1 MATRLLVWKTSPNGI
16 EGTNTVYV
24 DSYVGNDYLNDGT
37 RQMPYRTLTKAWNAQ
52 ETKPTKIVCRGF
64 FSEQM
69 TTGNHTASID
79 GDQYGAAIFDGQGKY
94 LMYGFGHSNLII
106 LNAQTTG
113 DAPVHTGSTA
123 LLGVGRAYNA
133 SSVGNVNYT
142 NYACGL
148 AGSAAFIGKSGLYWG
163 IIGGNTAVKK
173 IVYWKPYNND
183 TYELSIGTGNTPC
196 MSQCTVYDAGFD
208 TAGNPTKIRKSPLNA
223 HVGQIQTSVF
233 SRVAIVLNNPG
244 EMTYRRCLFDADTKF
259 YYFKGVNS
267 SSGYTEIVPSGG
279 SDDEKAESLISQLED
294 LYEENNVAE
303 ASQYYPTFVGCLFSS
318 QHAAQLFNS
327 PEAGDMTLVP
337 GCDADIEADMEYLG
351 ALPPAKNIQILTDST
366 GVKECWDERSAEGCV
381 KVVDNK
387 IYIDDDSPSYTG
399 GIMTKVLSINP
410 TKVQLNGIFSIVT
423 SKWHKKYAIHSTED
437 GKSAFGDRYTAA
449 SGVLPAGV
457 YMVSVGS
464 IEVNG
469 FQFDEGEAFRVSDD
483 DAFRI
488 EGSGT
493 AVQVVEPNAGEVIYC
508 RCRSA
513 IYAKVRPSDTLQ
525 LGATYLNIG
534 NGNITYHG
542 REIVPGESF
551 VCTNETY
558 FTAHGNGNYE
568 IGVLFD
574 ADNAPESEWI
584 PARLWGDYYVCKTN
598 GVIMH
603 DDYGVPYSSGN
614 NRTLQLGTQNKSV
627 LDRRYV
633 QFKLMVNKY

>member
-1 MATRLLVWKTSPNGI
+1 MATRLLVWKTSPDGI

-52 ETKPTKIVCRGF
+52 VTKPTKIVCRGL

-69 TTGNHTASID
+69 TTGNHATSIN
-79 GDQYGAAIFDGQGKY
+79 GDYYGAAIFDGQGKY
-94 LMYGFGHSNLII
+94 LLYGFGHYNLII
-106 LNAQTTG
+106 LNAKASD
-113 DAPVHTGSTA
+113 DAPVSSGNKA
-123 LLGVGRAYNA
+123 LRGVGRAA
-133 SSVGNVNYT
+133 SAGHVGNVNAAH
-142 NYACGL
+142 NACGV
-148 AGSAAFIGKSGLYWG
+148 AGSAAFIGKSWLYWG

-183 TYELSIGTGNTPC
+183 TYKLSIGAGNNPC
-196 MSQCTVYDAGFD
+196 MRQCTIYDAGFD
-208 TAGNPTKIRKSPLNA
+208 TAGKPTKIRKTPLNA
-223 HVGQIQTSVF
+223 HTGEILESVF
-233 SRVAIVLNNPG
+233 SRVAIILNNPG
-244 EMTYRRCLFDADTKF
+244 KMTYRRCFFDADTKF
-259 YYFKGVNS
+259 YYFKGVDS
-267 SSGYTEIVPSGG
+267 SAGYTELLPSGS
-279 SDDEKAESLISQLED
+279 SDEEKANSLISQLAE
-294 LYEENNVAE
+294 LYATNDVAE
-303 ASQYYPTFVGCLFSS
+303 ASQYFPTFVDCLFSS
-318 QHAAQLFNS
+318 QNAQQLFNS
-327 PEAGDMTLVP
+327 PETGDMTLVP
-337 GCDADIEADMEYLG
+337 GCDADVQTDFEYFG
-351 ALPPAKNIQILTDST
+351 ALPPAKNIPILTDST

-387 IYIDDDSPSYTG
+387 IYIDDDSPSNTG
-399 GIMTKVLSINP
+399 GIMSKVLSINP

-437 GKSAFGDRYTAA
+437 GQSAFGDRYTAA

-457 YMVSVGS
+457 YMVSAGS
-464 IEVNG
+464 IIVKG
-469 FQFDEGEAFRVSDD
+469 YQFDEGEAFRVSDD
-483 DAFRI
+483 DAFTI

-513 IYAKVRPSDTLQ
+513 IYTKVRPSDTL
-525 LGATYLNIG
+525 LRGATYLNIG

-614 NRTLQLGTQNKSV
+614 NRTWQLGTQNKSV